1 MTVCIMI
8 DSSPNSNMGK
18 RRLDTLNL
26 ACRGSKRGK
35 VFSYYP
41 SVANHR
47 HHSIE
52 TLEHQTI
59 EPSTSISSIP
69 TAADYANLVFL
80 SSDDEEEE
88 AVVDEPLIEN
98 SATGYRKHTKRRHV
112 SFGSYVPLIHHLHD
126 IPLASEMT
134 LQEKSALWL
143 NSEEIEEMKASANT
157 AIHKMRNLV
166 VSSHRC
172 AERTTFRALMMQ
184 LEKDTDSSIRGLE
197 HRVFRRKVPRQ
208 VLVDEVLECQKH
220 IQGLAKF
227 GHAISVEDRSTLLAN
242 VSFKR
247 SHLAVSMA
255 LTAAKNDALEVNY
268 L

>member
-1 MTVCIMI
+1 MI

-18 RRLDTLNL
+18 RRLETLNL
-26 ACRGSKRGK
+26 ACSGTKRGK
-35 VFSYYP
+35 VFSYFP

-47 HHSIE
+47 YQSIE
-52 TLEHQTI
+52 TLEYQKI

-80 SSDDEEEE
+80 SSDDEEEDE
-88 AVVDEPLIEN
+88 VVDEPLINN
-98 SATGYRKHTKRRHV
+98 SAARCRKQNKRRHV
-112 SFGSYVPLIHHLHD
+112 SFGSSLPLVHHLYD

-134 LQEKSALWL
+134 RQEKSTLWL
-143 NSEEIEEMKASANT
+143 NFDEIEDMKAAANT
-157 AIHKMRNLV
+157 AIQHMRNLV
-166 VSSHRC
+166 VWSHRC
-172 AERTTFRALMMQ
+172 EERTTFRALMIQ
-184 LEKDTDSSIRGLE
+184 LERDTDSSIRGLE

-227 GHAISVEDRSTLLAN
+227 GHAISVEDKSTLLAN

-247 SHLAVSMA
+247 SHSAASMA
-255 LTAAKNDALEVNY
+255 LVTAQNDALEVEY
-268 L
+268 LLTQL